1 MADTLLLA
9 LRQLLSRGL
18 RPMAKDHPS
27 REIADALKESFWALV
42 GVALFSATINFLM
55 LTGPL
60 FMLQVYD
67 RVLGSRST
75 STLIVLFGMVVF
87 VFITM
92 GILDF
97 SRGRVLARI
106 GAHLHDR
113 LDARVFRAVLRQ
125 AEFPA
130 ARARSSSAQRDLAQI
145 QGLFSTPAFSAVFD
159 LPWAPI
165 YLSVLFL
172 FHPLM
177 GWLAIASTVLI
188 LALAVANQMLTKR
201 SQNEALLAMD
211 EAEMRGAS
219 MRKEIETL
227 LGLGMRQNMMR
238 RRTDANE
245 RALDARMHASDL
257 GGGITA
263 ITKAFRI
270 LLQSTMLALGAWLVL
285 QNALSA
291 GAMIAGSILLGR
303 SLGPVEQTV
312 AQWPQIQR
320 AWSARKSLTALL
332 TALPERQKPMDLP
345 APQARIALNNLA
357 VVPPGGRVP
366 TLQGIRLT
374 AKAGD
379 AIAVIGPSASG
390 KSTLARALV
399 GLWAPAQGDIRLDGA
414 ELKQYDP
421 DQLGTYL
428 GYLPQDIVLF
438 DGTIAENIA
447 RFSNQA
453 DPQAIVIAAQA
464 AAAHDLILGLPD
476 GYDTRVTD
484 GGKELSGGQR
494 QRIGLARAFYG
505 DPIILVLDEPNS
517 ALDDEGIHA
526 LNQAIATARQLGK
539 ITFVMSHRRSALAHC
554 NLVLMIDSGHMRAF
568 GPRDEVLV
576 KLMNAASPAVEARK
590 RAQA

>member
-1 MADTLLLA
+1 
-9 LRQLLSRGL
+9 
-18 RPMAKDHPS
+18 MAKDNLS
-27 REIADALKESFWALV
+27 REVNDALKDSLWALS

-75 STLIVLFGMVVF
+75 STLIVLFGMIVF

-92 GILDF
+92 GLLDF

-106 GAHLHDR
+106 GANMHDR
-113 LDARVFRAVLRQ
+113 LDNRIFRAVLYQ

-130 ARARSSSAQRDLAQI
+130 ARARPSSAQRDLAQI
-145 QGLFSTPAFSAVFD
+145 QSLFSTPAFSAVFD
-159 LPWAPI
+159 LPWTPI

-172 FHPLM
+172 FHPVM
-177 GWLAIASTVLI
+177 GWFALASTVLI
-188 LALAVANQMLTKR
+188 LALAVANQILTKH
-201 SQNEALLAMD
+201 SQNEALVAFD
-211 EAEMRGAS
+211 EAETRGSAMRE
-219 MRKEIETL
+219 EIETV
-227 LGLGMRQNMMR
+227 LGLGMRSSLMQ
-238 RRTDANE
+238 RRTAANT
-245 RALDARMHASDL
+245 RALVARIHASDI

-263 ITKAFRI
+263 VTKAFRI

-291 GAMIAGSILLGR
+291 GAMIAGSVLLGR

-320 AWSARKSLTALL
+320 AWGARKSLTALL
-332 TALPERQKPMDLP
+332 TALPERRKPMGLP
-345 APQARIALNNLA
+345 APNARIALNNLA
-357 VVPPGGRVP
+357 VVPPGGRLA
-366 TLQGIRLT
+366 TLQGIKLAAT
-374 AKAGD
+374 AGD

-399 GLWAPAQGDIRLDGA
+399 GLWPPAQGDIRLDGA
-414 ELKQYDP
+414 KLSQYDP
-421 DQLGTYL
+421 DQLGAYL

-438 DGTIAENIA
+438 NGTIADNIS
-447 RFSNQA
+447 RFSDAA
-453 DPQAIVIAAQA
+453 DPQAIVAAAQA

-476 GYDTRVTD
+476 GYDTPVTD

-505 DPIILVLDEPNS
+505 NPVMLVLDEPNS
-517 ALDDEGIHA
+517 ALDDEGVRA
-526 LNQAIATARQLGK
+526 LNQAIATARRLGK

-554 NLVLMIDSGHMRAF
+554 NLVLMIDGGHARAF
-568 GPRDEVLV
+568 GPRDEVLEQ
-576 KLMNAASPAVEARK
+576 LLPYAAHPLDPRK